1 MVIDTQS
8 SVVIDPTRPTH
19 QLLLHIAVPA
29 KPHVGEQVTTKKP
42 PRYNPSRPRVS
53 QRRRL
58 SNIRIVN
65 IPNPNVRT
73 FHVDLTIDSIHRE
86 LVDEKI
92 TQVQE

>member
-19 QLLLHIAVPA
+19 QLLHHIAVPA
-29 KPHVGEQVTTKKP
+29 KPPLVEQVTTKKA

-53 QRRRL
+53 RRRRL
-58 SNIRIVN
+58 RNIRIVN

-73 FHVDLTIDSIHRE
+73 FHVD
-86 LVDEKI
+86 
-92 TQVQE
+92 